1 METPKRALE
10 SAWSAEFPLV
20 GPADEPVDLAR
31 TFRSHG
37 LAALPPMHPDTQAR
51 LLEATL
57 PLNGSRPRTVVI
69 FQGKPG
75 YGIVEAVGAPPEP
88 EEGVRLMAVVKRVL
102 RLDENLSGFYEQA
115 AGDPELSWA
124 TSGAGRM
131 LRSATVFE
139 EVIKTICTT
148 NCAWSATTRMVSAL
162 VEHLGEKAPGAPET
176 GPVGR
181 AFPTP
186 EAMAEAGEEFYKDVV
201 RAGYRGRYMLALAR
215 SVVEGS
221 VDLEALDAPRE
232 ELPDDELEKRLLAL
246 PGLGPYAAAHVMM
259 MLGRYSRLIL
269 DSWTQPKYAQLIG
282 RPATEAEIV
291 KRFSGYGS
299 YAGLAFWLYLTRGWI
314 EEPEDAGDTTR
325 EA

>member
-1 METPKRALE
+1 VEPPKRSSE
-10 SAWSAEFPLV
+10 SVWFAEFPLV

-37 LAALPPMHPDTQAR
+37 LAALPPMHPDTRSR

-57 PLNGSRPRTVVI
+57 ALSGSAPRTVWI
-69 FQGKPG
+69 SQGRPG
-75 YGIVEAVGAPPEP
+75 YGFVEALGTPPERK
-88 EEGVRLMAVVKRVL
+88 ESHKLMVAVKHVL
-102 RLDENLSGFYEQA
+102 RLDEDLSGFYEQA

-124 TSGAGRM
+124 TRGAGRM
-131 LRSATVFE
+131 IRSATVFE

-148 NCAWSATTRMVSAL
+148 NCAWSATTRMVSIL
-162 VEHLGEKAPGAPET
+162 VERLGEKAPGAPET
-176 GPVGR
+176 GPTGR

-246 PGLGPYAAAHVMM
+246 PGIGPYAAAHVMM

-269 DSWTQPKYAQLIG
+269 DSWTRPKYARLIG
-282 RPATEAEIV
+282 RPATDAEIV
-291 KRFSGYGS
+291 ERFSGYGP

-314 EEPEDAGDTTR
+314 EEPEDAGDVVR